1 MKRADLISGIVLA
14 VFGLMMLA
22 FVIPLQIEQAPP
34 GYVSPRLVPNL
45 AMIFIVGLSV
55 LLIVKSLRK
64 AGEPPLLPDAVFSRS
79 ELIALLKISAVF
91 IVALV
96 LFWLG
101 TPLGAGIVLI
111 AGTLVLLGEQPAFDL
126 GFNTRRFVAGDLGA
140 FLQSARHRDRVT
152 GAWNIFLSAFK
163 TF

>member
-22 FVIPLQIEQAPP
+22 FVIPLQIEQAPT

-45 AMIFIVGLSV
+45 AMIIIVGLSG

-64 AGEPPLLPDAVFSRS
+64 AGAPPLLRRCSVFTQRIDCVA
-79 ELIALLKISAVF
+79 EVSAVF

-96 LFWLG
+96 LFGL
-101 TPLGAGIVLI
+101 AHR
-111 AGTLVLLGEQPAFDL
+111 LVRESF
-126 GFNTRRFVAGDLGA
+126 
-140 FLQSARHRDRVT
+140 
-152 GAWNIFLSAFK
+152 
-163 TF
+163 